1 MRYVVS
7 DSRPAILADAV
18 NHFAYDR
25 CSMDDYMDACQIRA
39 AELGERDA
47 KRMTTQKG
55 IERGLRFST

>member
-1 MRYVVS
+1 VRYVVS
-7 DSRPAILADAV
+7 DSRPPISAEAV

-47 KRMTTQKG
+47 KRMTTHQR
-55 IERGLRFST
+55 IARG